1 MNRTIFP
8 MRIPLLLLLAFLLP
22 IFVDA
27 QTWTVRGTVTDKES
41 GQPLAGAS
49 VVCMH
54 TTYGTMTNAQGEF
67 NLVIENGGY
76 DLAVSF
82 NGYATES
89 VRISSNGD
97 NPPHAFA
104 LSKKQQDLE
113 AVAVVVSNEVKD
125 GWEKYG
131 QFFREQFLGRTANA
145 ASCTIEN
152 PGVLKFYYNKKRNKL
167 KVTAKED
174 VLINNP
180 ALGYH
185 LRYQLDS
192 FVHEYATGNT
202 QYTGF
207 PFFEEL
213 KGSADDEARWKEARL
228 KAYYGSLLHFMRC
241 YYDSTLAENGY
252 KLSMVNTDMA
262 RPINNP
268 YDSGHFSADSGLVE
282 LRYKGKLRVMY
293 AKEKPEPAYLESQK
307 LDPKTTVQI
316 SLLTFFDGLVVEENG
331 YYYDQQDVL
340 SLGYWSWEKLADFLP
355 YNYDPPTEN

>member
-1 MNRTIFP
+1 MRTSILFFFT
-8 MRIPLLLLLAFLLP
+8 LLAPFFLH
-22 IFVDA
+22 A
-27 QTWTVRGTVTDKES
+27 QAWTVHGTVTDKET

-67 NLVIENGGY
+67 SLTVEPGGY

-82 NGYATES
+82 NGFSTES
-89 VRISSNGD
+89 VRISSNGE

-125 GWEKYG
+125 GWDKYG
-131 QFFREQFLGRTANA
+131 AFFREQFLGRTANA
-145 ASCTIEN
+145 ANCTIEN
-152 PGVLKFYYNKKRNKL
+152 PTAMKFYFNKKKNRL

-174 VLINNP
+174 ILINNP
-180 ALGYH
+180 GLGYRI
-185 LRYQLDS
+185 RYQLDS
-192 FVHEYATGNT
+192 FTHEYVTGNT

-207 PFFEEL
+207 PFFEEI
-213 KGSADDEARWKEARL
+213 KGSIEDSLKWKEARL
-228 KAYYGSLLHFMRC
+228 RAYYGSLLHFMRC

-252 KLSMVNTDMA
+252 KLSVTNGDKATA
-262 RPINNP
+262 VSNP
-268 YDSGHFSADSGLVE
+268 YEARYYNADSGEVE
-282 LRYKGKLRVMY
+282 LRYKGKLRVMF
-293 AKEKPEPAYLESQK
+293 AREKPEPAYLTTNK
-307 LDPKTTVQI
+307 LDPNTTVQV
-316 SLLTFFDGLVVEENG
+316 SLLAFSDGIVVEENG

-355 YNYDPPTEN
+355 YNYDPPLAE